1 MLKIGAYLI
10 FLLKIATKILPYK
23 ECTKLEIAEGI
34 ATAGLTK
41 FSLAKTTPRPE
52 FCIPTSM
59 EIVLLTASFFRSILL
74 RK

>member
-34 ATAGLTK
+34 ATAGFTK
-41 FSLAKTTPRPE
+41 FSLAKTTPSPE

-59 EIVLLTASFFRSILL
+59 DIVLLTASFLSSILL
-74 RK
+74 KK